1 MPHDLISL
9 AYNEG
14 IALEYW
20 DFEPPLEGVYWKHP
34 ELPPVIG
41 LSKTLFDNPKH
52 LRTVLGEELGHHFT
66 TVGDCVAVRRCSYAD
81 RVSLDR
87 SEYRALSWA
96 ARHLIP
102 FDSLLYVVR
111 RGRTEPWELAEIFD
125 VDESLIRFRLS
136 LIQGDARE
144 IKALRHLAFRCE
156 EDRLWAFA

>member
-66 TVGDCVAVRRCSYAD
+66 TVGNRVPVEHYCYAD
-81 RVSLDR
+81 RVTLGKA
-87 SEYRALSWA
+87 EYKALSWA
-96 ARHLIP
+96 ARHLVP
-102 FDSLLYVVR
+102 FDSLLYVLR
-111 RGRTEPWELAEIFD
+111 RGISEPWELAEVFD
-125 VDESLIRFRLS
+125 VDESLVQFRLRLVQNS
-136 LIQGDARE
+136 NRE
-144 IKALRHLAFRCE
+144 SRALRRLSFPCE
-156 EDRLWAFA
+156 EGQLWAFA